1 MKLQEMFEALADENR
16 RIILDLLKKKDMPVH
31 EILAH
36 LSISGASLSHHLN
49 KLKAADLVSTK
60 RKGQTIIYSI
70 NTTVFEDFATTAA
83 QFLKLGGKHGKRI
96 QKK

>member
-1 MKLQEMFEALADENR
+1 MKTQTMFEALADENR
-16 RIILDLLKKKDMPVH
+16 RFILDLLKKKDMPVN
-31 EILAH
+31 EILSH
-36 LSISGASLSHHLN
+36 LDITGASLSHHLN

-70 NTTVFEDFATTAA
+70 NTSVFEDFATAAA
-83 QFLKLGGKHGKRI
+83 QFLKLGDSHGKHL